1 LETDIW
7 MIHAC
12 AGAPLRSLLSA
23 LVPVLPFG
31 LIVLYLGVG
40 ASSNDRGLMVIDIV
54 SVKGEVNIHY
64 QIKTEWNTNHNC
76 CDGRRKSGNR
86 SALLPAK
93 VVRSQKL
100 SGKILRLPSLRGGPR
115 DEFHTLYTLS
125 SLSSAFPASESGK
138 ERKYETESNVG
149 FGLAAVLVIL
159 S

>member
-1 LETDIW
+1 

-76 CDGRRKSGNR
+76 CDGR
-86 SALLPAK
+86 LLPAK